1 MSKGIFYINDP
12 DSTASL
18 FLDLLKGLRISVVN
32 DKKTLFIEQ
41 EEFGKLLENT
51 NAFTKIF
58 INGLKFKH

>member
-1 MSKGIFYINDP
+1 
-12 DSTASL
+12 
-18 FLDLLKGLRISVVN
+18 VVN